1 MVQDAKVLSFNKNK
15 QFGDQNCKQNPYIIM
30 YHILWIKYIC
40 RSIGDILPKKVLFWN
55 QFGAE
60 TYILLVLF
68 FIHILRS
75 MAPTKM

>member
-15 QFGDQNCKQNPYIIM
+15 QFGDQNCKQNP
-30 YHILWIKYIC
+30 
-40 RSIGDILPKKVLFWN
+40 FWN

-75 MAPTKM
+75 MAPKKM

>member
-15 QFGDQNCKQNPYIIM
+15 QFGDQNCKQNP
-30 YHILWIKYIC
+30 
-40 RSIGDILPKKVLFWN
+40 FWN

-75 MAPTKM
+75 MAPTKMWLSYNSKEK